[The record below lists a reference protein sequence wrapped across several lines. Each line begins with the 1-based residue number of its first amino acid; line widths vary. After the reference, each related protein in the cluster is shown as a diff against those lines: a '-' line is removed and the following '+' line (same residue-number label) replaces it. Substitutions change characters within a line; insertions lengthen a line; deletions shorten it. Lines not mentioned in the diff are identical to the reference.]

1 MPLQGA
7 QTLEARAHHRHTE
20 MRLAAW
26 WDRVASTLV
35 TQLQHLGV
43 QSLLQLHANG
53 GLNRTA
59 GPRSRAAPGQ
69 TDAAGHGEQAP
80 DQLSTRHRLLRLSL
94 GYRSSRSGTRFL
106 TFSAKCCP
114 GVLRHAGKWSP
125 FYATVD
131 WTGVRGAL
139 RAHGNCSL
147 RVSRFVRSLSE
158 AEKCNKPENHADTQ
172 TKTENPC
179 AVGIGIIRY
188 SLLPIKS
195 CRSSSPAPSFYIQ
208 ENGSLFHVLNIIVVR
223 QARPAG

>member
-1 MPLQGA
+1 MTRDYKGPAREACSLRGLPRNALEVAKGGMCNSGHLVGPTSPL
-7 QTLEARAHHRHTE
+7 
-20 MRLAAW
+20 
-26 WDRVASTLV
+26 
-35 TQLQHLGV
+35 
-43 QSLLQLHANG
+43 N
-53 GLNRTA
+53 
-59 GPRSRAAPGQ
+59 PRMA
-69 TDAAGHGEQAP
+69 
-80 DQLSTRHRLLRLSL
+80 LFYLRLSL

-158 AEKCNKPENHADTQ
+158 AEKCSKQENHADTQ